1 MMQPTKK
8 GLTKQS
14 DVMVIRHTTLAV
26 ELPPA
31 LTKRFFAR
39 SQKRKFLPTLT
50 SHTDFILDK
59 HRMGSFLWLS
69 VVPDRASDT
78 ELGRTDQHTKFV
90 QVYFVAKAKEME
102 TVYLK
107 KQFPSISTGKV
118 L

>member
-1 MMQPTKK
+1 
-8 GLTKQS
+8 
-14 DVMVIRHTTLAV
+14 MVIRHTTLTV
-26 ELPPA
+26 ELPPCVNKA
-31 LTKRFFAR
+31 FFAR

-50 SHTDFILDK
+50 SHTDYILDK
-59 HRMGSFLWLS
+59 HRMRSFLWLS

-78 ELGRTDQHTKFV
+78 ALGRTDQHTKV
-90 QVYFVAKAKEME
+90 EQVYFVAKAKEME

>member
-1 MMQPTKK
+1 MMQPRKK

-14 DVMVIRHTTLAV
+14 DVMVIRHTTLMV

-39 SQKRKFLPTLT
+39 SQKSIFLPTLT

-59 HRMGSFLWLS
+59 HRMRSFLWLS

-78 ELGRTDQHTKFV
+78 ELGRTDQHTKFE
-90 QVYFVAKAKEME
+90 QVYFVAKTKEME